1 MKGVFRVKEQKKIS
15 LESLVSE
22 IEKNGRIGRLG
33 KVFKTEKNYYFYDTG
48 TGKVAKLNSNVY
60 IVLKSLLE
68 GMPVED
74 IKNLQL
80 SKSEFEDAIS
90 EIKSAMENE
99 HILQA
104 PPLKTLTGDAVTE
117 LDDILENKV
126 ENVTLEVT
134 EKCNLRCKYC
144 IYHPSHPEY
153 RAFGHENMKWDV
165 AKKAIDFL
173 KEHSQNAENRHIG
186 FYGGEPLLNFE
197 LIERA
202 VEYAKKLFGEDM
214 SFAITTNATLVNDK
228 IAEYFAKNNFN
239 IIISLDGPQEM
250 HDANRLMVNG
260 TGSFEKTVMGAKKLF
275 EAFHKEGKSSKI
287 GFNMVVS
294 GPGYL
299 EQYTKIQEFIEKSE
313 WIPKDVMI
321 LTATVD
327 HGPSES
333 DYFLPQGKEDRW
345 FMEEFYEPLMKW
357 EEVYKSNPDN
367 TEKTLFTD
375 GYMDKGMMI
384 IHKRLLTET
393 PKLAT
398 TSSTGGLSLA
408 LQRAIVTARPKGRYR
423 KHFYWPAIKRYYW
436 NLLFSIPLLAHLYI
450 SELLHL
456 LYCRLFQHNIL

>member
-1 MKGVFRVKEQKKIS
+1 MKEQKKIS

-126 ENVTLEVT
+126 ENVTLEV
-134 EKCNLRCKYC
+134 
-144 IYHPSHPEY
+144 
-153 RAFGHENMKWDV
+153 
-165 AKKAIDFL
+165 
-173 KEHSQNAENRHIG
+173 
-186 FYGGEPLLNFE
+186 
-197 LIERA
+197 
-202 VEYAKKLFGEDM
+202 
-214 SFAITTNATLVNDK
+214 
-228 IAEYFAKNNFN
+228 
-239 IIISLDGPQEM
+239 
-250 HDANRLMVNG
+250 MVNG

-333 DYFLPQGKEDRW
+333 D
-345 FMEEFYEPLMKW
+345 
-357 EEVYKSNPDN
+357 
-367 TEKTLFTD
+367 
-375 GYMDKGMMI
+375 
-384 IHKRLLTET
+384 
-393 PKLAT
+393 
-398 TSSTGGLSLA
+398 
-408 LQRAIVTARPKGRYR
+408 
-423 KHFYWPAIKRYYW
+423 
-436 NLLFSIPLLAHLYI
+436 
-450 SELLHL
+450 
-456 LYCRLFQHNIL
+456 